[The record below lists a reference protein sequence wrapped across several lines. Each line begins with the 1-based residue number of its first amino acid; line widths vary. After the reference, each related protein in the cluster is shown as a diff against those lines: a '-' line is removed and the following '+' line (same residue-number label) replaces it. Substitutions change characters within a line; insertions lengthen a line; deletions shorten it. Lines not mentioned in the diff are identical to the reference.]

1 MAITTL
7 SDTSTSLY
15 ISGTK
20 IKKLVL
26 NGVVLFNEPSQG
38 DPEQQF
44 GDTAPTSGSY
54 IPLQNIPVDGMVVK
68 GGLVG
73 AKLETLWKIKDSDLS
88 DGLRVSGG
96 IVATKTNK
104 LFEYSSQSDGMVVTG
119 GLVSVILEEVIL

>member
-26 NGVVLFNEPSQG
+26 NGVVLFNEPSKG

-54 IPLQNIPVDGMVVK
+54 IPLQNIPVDGMVV
-68 GGLVG
+68 
-73 AKLETLWKIKDSDLS
+73 
-88 DGLRVSGG
+88 
-96 IVATKTNK
+96 
-104 LFEYSSQSDGMVVTG
+104 TG